1 MLGEGRSCTQMS
13 LRAVSAF
20 LALFLTFLETS
31 SFLYRRER
39 SDFKIELQYNTAL
52 EFPTPTPQPTPTTPT
67 NYPTKTSPVITINWQ
82 LKARPFPSFPSD
94 PPVCL
99 RSSHH
104 TLITVPFTARTSHH
118 SPREKKQKNN
128 KSPSPYHLITALVGF
143 RSLLIVTIIGASRTS
158 HD

>member
-82 LKARPFPSFPSD
+82 LKARPFPSL
-94 PPVCL
+94 PPLPTRLFVC
-99 RSSHH
+99 
-104 TLITVPFTARTSHH
+104 A
-118 SPREKKQKNN
+118 
-128 KSPSPYHLITALVGF
+128 HLITP
-143 RSLLIVTIIGASRTS
+143 SLQYPSPPELLTTHLERKSKKTTNRHLPIISSPPSPASGPS
-158 HD
+158 